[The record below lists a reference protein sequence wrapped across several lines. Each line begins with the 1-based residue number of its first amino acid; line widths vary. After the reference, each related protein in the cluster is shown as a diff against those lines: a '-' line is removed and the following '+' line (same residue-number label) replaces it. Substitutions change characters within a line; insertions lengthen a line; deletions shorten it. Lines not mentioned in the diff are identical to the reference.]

1 MAGFFINLDNIIKY
15 VIIILALLAF
25 NKQKLF
31 FAIAILQVIIMIEKV
46 LNKGPGF
53 IRITTNR
60 AICLFSYF
68 REKFSETGNH
78 IMIVCGEIPDKP
90 RVKNFDQI
98 KEIRGRLIAS
108 NFEQEA
114 INYGNIVDRF
124 DLSGRETLINC
135 IYINSDLSMIRV
147 IERPGQKFMVEDWG
161 KIPRD
166 SIFYKGD
173 GILKKGNTIIIYNG
187 IDQKEFGPFLPP
199 TFCNTIMT
207 FSGQATLPI
216 KI

>member
-1 MAGFFINLDNIIKY
+1 M
-15 VIIILALLAF
+15 
-25 NKQKLF
+25 
-31 FAIAILQVIIMIEKV
+31 AILQVQVIIMIEKV

-68 REKFSETGNH
+68 REKFSEAGNH
-78 IMIVCGEIPDKP
+78 IMVVCGEIPDKP
-90 RVKNFDQI
+90 RVRNFDQI

-147 IERPGQKFMVEDWG
+147 IERPDQKFMVEHWG

-166 SIFYKGD
+166 PIFYKGD
-173 GILKKGNTIIIYNG
+173 GISKIRGETITIYNG
-187 IDQKEFGPFLPP
+187 LDQKEFGPFGSGM
-199 TFCNTIMT
+199 FCNTIIKL
-207 FSGQATLPI
+207 SGQATLPI